1 MIGDFHIKMKNTGAN
16 KWGIPLLLLSAS
28 LIALSFSFAKVGELQ
43 IPSTSVSVSHKLLWL
58 PLFVVFLFFINEVRS
73 SDLLLSHK
81 LKRKFHS
88 ELATWSRKRKEYERP
103 GFYTP
108 QYLPISK
115 NRFKTKWECKYCQA
129 GRNLEPSVTYVSGI
143 LTTISLFLSACV
155 KVFFQLSILVRF
167 TLPVIVFLVAIISKV
182 VVSFF

>member
-1 MIGDFHIKMKNTGAN
+1 MKNTGAN
-16 KWGIPLLLLSAS
+16 KWGIVLLILSS
-28 LIALSFSFAKVGELQ
+28 VLIALNFSLAKVGKLEILG
-43 IPSTSVSVSHKLLWL
+43 ISVSVSHKFLWL
-58 PLFVVFLFFINEVRS
+58 PLLVVFLFFINEVRS

-88 ELATWSRKRKEYERP
+88 ELATWSRKRKEKERP
-103 GFYTP
+103 CFYTP

-129 GRNLEPSVTYVSGI
+129 GRNPEPSVTYVSGVF
-143 LTTISLFLSACV
+143 TTISLFLSACV
-155 KVFFQLSILVRF
+155 KVFFQLSILERF
-167 TLPVIVFLVAIISKV
+167 TLPVIVFLVAIISKI